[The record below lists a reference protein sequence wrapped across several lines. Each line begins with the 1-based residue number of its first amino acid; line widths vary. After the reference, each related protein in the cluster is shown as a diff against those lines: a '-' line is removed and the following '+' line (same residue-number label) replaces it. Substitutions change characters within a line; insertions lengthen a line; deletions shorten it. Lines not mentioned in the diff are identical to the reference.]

1 MTAVITGNLFY
12 KMCLSWEI
20 AVCVCEFVHLY
31 ILYVCVHVLVCANF
45 SACSHQH
52 VSLQQA

>member
-20 AVCVCEFVHLY
+20 AVCVCVCTV
-31 ILYVCVHVLVCANF
+31 YVRYACACASVCANLC
-45 SACSHQH
+45 ACTHQH